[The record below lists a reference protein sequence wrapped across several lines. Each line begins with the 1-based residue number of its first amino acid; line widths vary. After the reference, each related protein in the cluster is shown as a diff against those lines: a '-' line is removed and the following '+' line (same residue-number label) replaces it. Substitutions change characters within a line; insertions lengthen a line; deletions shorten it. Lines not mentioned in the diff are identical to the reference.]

1 MATDQVTIANKRI
14 GRYGRRGF
22 WGTLWNQRALM
33 LMSIPLLIY
42 KFIFSYVP
50 LSGWVMAFQDYK
62 LGIRS
67 MFQQEWVGLANFK
80 SLFSGYMGEL
90 FLGVLKNT
98 LGQSILTLVLGYIC
112 AIILSL
118 LLNELRH
125 LGFKR
130 VIQNVVYMPHFLSWI
145 IVAGL
150 VGGALAGD
158 GIINEILVTL
168 HIIDSPIIFL
178 NDPKYF
184 WGVVAGSNL
193 WKELGWNTIIYMAAM
208 TAIDG
213 SLYEAA
219 SIDGANRFHKM
230 WHITLPSIKP
240 TIVILMLMSLGR
252 ILESGFD
259 LQYILGNGLVRS
271 ASDNI
276 DIFVLR
282 YGINEFEYSLATA
295 AGMFKT
301 VVSIALVAMANFT
314 AGKLGEEKLM

>member
-1 MATDQVTIANKRI
+1 MATKQVAIKVS
-14 GRYGRRGF
+14 RYGRKGF
-22 WGTLWNQRALM
+22 WGTLWTQRALM

-50 LSGWVMAFQDYK
+50 LSGWTMAFQDYK
-62 LGIRS
+62 PAIRN
-67 MFQQEWVGLANFK
+67 MFDQEWVGFNNFK
-80 SLFSGYMGEL
+80 GLFSGYMGEL
-90 FLGVLKNT
+90 FRGVLKNT

-112 AIILSL
+112 AITLSL

-125 LGFKR
+125 VGFKR
-130 VIQNVVYMPHFLSWI
+130 VIQNIVYMPHFLSWV

-150 VGGALAGD
+150 VGGALASD
-158 GIINEILVTL
+158 GIINEVLVFL
-168 HIIDSPIIFL
+168 HILDEPTYFL

-208 TAIDG
+208 TAIDT

-219 SIDGANRFHKM
+219 AIDGANRYHKM

-240 TIVILMLMSLGR
+240 TIVILLLMSMGR
-252 ILESGFD
+252 VLESGFE

-282 YGINEFEYSLATA
+282 YGLNEFEYSLATA

-301 VVSIALVAMANFT
+301 VVSIALVATANFV